1 MSAIMEA
8 LGALGFN
15 LWSFLFQALN
25 VAVVMG
31 ILYFILWRPLSK
43 SFTDREEMIK
53 GDLEQAASARE
64 EAEEILANYQQKIDE
79 ANREAQVILKKAAE
93 MAETTRA
100 EILARTHEEA
110 GQLMEQA
117 RMEIEREKRAALADI
132 RRQAA
137 ELVVATAG
145 RVMARTLTP
154 SDQEHL
160 VREALSEVARIQ

>member
-1 MSAIMEA
+1 M
-8 LGALGFN
+8 
-15 LWSFLFQALN
+15 
-25 VAVVMG
+25 
-31 ILYFILWRPLSK
+31 
-43 SFTDREEMIK
+43 
-53 GDLEQAASARE
+53 EQAASARE

-100 EILARTHEEA
+100 EILARAHEEA

-137 ELVVATAG
+137 ELVVTAAG